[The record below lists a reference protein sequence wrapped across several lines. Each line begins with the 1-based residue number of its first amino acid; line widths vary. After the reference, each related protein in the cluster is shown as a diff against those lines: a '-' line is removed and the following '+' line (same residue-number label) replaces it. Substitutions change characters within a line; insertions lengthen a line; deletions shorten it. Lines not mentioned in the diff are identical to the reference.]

1 MQQGDTYTN
10 RFTVGSAAY
19 EGFIVLFNDRNPL
32 HTDEAF
38 ARSKGFKGVV
48 MHGNI
53 LNGFVSY
60 FVGECLPLK
69 NVIIL
74 SQSIKYAMP
83 VYLNDELEF
92 HAEVTGY
99 FESVNAYEFKFY
111 FKNEED
117 KKVAKGEL
125 QIGLLI

>member
-1 MQQGDTYTN
+1 MKEGDTYTQL
-10 RFTVGSAAY
+10 FTVGPAAY
-19 EGFIVLFNDRNPL
+19 GGFIDLFKDKNPL

-38 ARSKGFKGVV
+38 ARSKGFTGVV

-69 NVIIL
+69 NVMIHA
-74 SQSIKYAMP
+74 QSIKYALP

-92 HAEVTGY
+92 NAEITGF
-99 FESVNAYEFKFY
+99 FESVNAYELKFY
-111 FKNEED
+111 FRNKAGT
-117 KKVAKGEL
+117 KVAKGDI
-125 QIGLLI
+125 QIGLLT